1 VVKRLFVAAIFLVGL
16 MASAPAQAA
25 PILVTSA
32 DTVLGTFTVDLVAGT
47 QTVVIAC
54 ASPADVLDGAVVV
67 NSGVIDASSP
77 AAPGTLDAL
86 FFDLVDEA
94 LLFDFD
100 LATAAGLGTPSFAVL
115 AAGSALLPITDP
127 ALAAFLAPDNIAL
140 FLLLGDPLFTLDP
153 ETQLPIAAVFTY
165 ALESITAPT
174 QVEAIPEPA
183 TIGLVGMGI
192 LAAARARRTRRKNDV
207 A

>member
-1 VVKRLFVAAIFLVGL
+1 MVKRFFVAAIFLVGL

-25 PILVTSA
+25 PILVPTT
-32 DTVLGTFTVDLVAGT
+32 DTVLGIFAIDTVAGT
-47 QTVVIAC
+47 QTVTITGA
-54 ASPADVLDGAVVV
+54 ALADIVDGVVV
-67 NSGVIDASSP
+67 NSGVIDADGPP
-77 AAPGTLDAL
+77 ATDDAV

-100 LATAAGLGTPSFAVL
+100 LASAVGLGTGSFSVL
-115 AAGSALLPITDP
+115 VAGSAITPITDP
-127 ALAAFLAPDNIAL
+127 ALTAFLVANNTGFFSLLVEPVITTDEQGALLTAL
-140 FLLLGDPLFTLDP
+140 FTYSLDS
-153 ETQLPIAAVFTY
+153 IA
-165 ALESITAPT
+165 APT

-192 LAAARARRTRRKNDV
+192 LAAARARRSRRKNDV